1 MISLANTL
9 KCVLAFVAKT
19 EVCSLV
25 EQHADALVREL
36 IAKTVF
42 VRVVHPFG
50 HPQEGQRS
58 GQARRVSVCCRD
70 EDNHW
75 MYYRTVSRELM
86 EKPGYYILQKRRF

>member
-1 MISLANTL
+1 M
-9 KCVLAFVAKT
+9 
-19 EVCSLV
+19 CSLV
-25 EQHADALVREL
+25 EKHADALVREL

-70 EDNHW
+70 EDNRW
-75 MYYRTVSRELM
+75 MVLANSF
-86 EKPGYYILQKRRF
+86 KGVNGKGSILHFTKKAF